1 MFGLLGITILIL
13 ALFLDKNAELF
24 MTVLGA
30 LFMIKAHSLNY
41 NLIKLVSG

>member
-1 MFGLLGITILIL
+1 MFGLFGITILIL
-13 ALFLDKNAELF
+13 AIFLDKNTELF

-41 NLIKLVSG
+41 NLIKPISS